1 MPMTLSCVHSTFS
14 PLLLSITLL
23 FFSATTADAQLLA
36 FPTAEGYGRDAKG
49 GRGGDVYHVTNL
61 NDDGAG
67 SLRYG
72 ISNASG
78 HRPIVFD
85 VGGTILVN
93 SQIGITKNFITIA
106 GQTAPGDGIQVA
118 GKGVAIG
125 DNFHDIIVRF
135 IRSREGLYLPSLSA
149 KHSFNI
155 NIGCENIIFDHCSAE
170 FGRDE
175 TFSMEGNN
183 TTAQWCIVAWGLE
196 THSCGSLL
204 RGKSVTVHHNL
215 WAHNHT
221 RNPKS
226 TGDNLDWVNNVVFD
240 WDIPFIAGDFQS
252 SDGEWDLPHRANIV
266 GTYFISTSS
275 TTKAVE
281 NANLIDGNPTY
292 SLYLSNTLL
301 DGNANGKLDG
311 TDQGYNIVSGTVE
324 KLTSRVATPQVKTDD
339 PLTAYTRVL
348 DRAGCV
354 LPGRIIRDSIDNK
367 LIDNVKKQAKQR
379 LTNNTELGFGNHG
392 YGTLRSGTPP
402 KDTDLDGMPD
412 AWEAAHNLN
421 INNANDRNA
430 TTLSTDG
437 YTNLEMYLNELAGDI
452 SPDVS
457 LNRVREPAG
466 YGAPATTGY
475 ALNLTGSVIELTAPV
490 VATITVE
497 VLDLSGRRIVTLFQG
512 TVAAGKTVVPA
523 MGNASKPPAGVG
535 LIRLHSS
542 NGSILVRKVVSNAG
556 LVKGKRI
563 GDFKVFYI
571 LDYQERKDK

>member
-1 MPMTLSCVHSTFS
+1 MTISCDHQKINS
-14 PLLLSITLL
+14 LLLSLTLL
-23 FFSATTADAQLLA
+23 SFLSTTADAQILA
-36 FPTAEGYGRDAKG
+36 FPTAEGYGQNAKG

-61 NDDGAG
+61 NDDGSG

-72 ISNASG
+72 ISNAPG
-78 HRPIVFD
+78 PRTIVFD

-125 DNFHDIIVRF
+125 DNYHD
-135 IRSREGLYLPSLSA
+135 IRSREGLYLPSLEA

-175 TFSMEGNN
+175 TFSMEGN
-183 TTAQWCIVAWGLE
+183 TTTVQWCIIAWGLE

-204 RGKSVTVHHNL
+204 RGKNVTVHHTL

-275 TTKAVE
+275 TTKAVD
-281 NANLIDGNPTY
+281 NANLINGNPTY
-292 SLYLSNTLL
+292 SLYLSNTLF
-301 DGNANGKLDG
+301 DGNANGTIDG

-324 KLTSRVATPQVKTDD
+324 KLTSRVATPQVKTDN
-339 PLTAYTRVL
+339 PLTAYNRVL
-348 DRAGCV
+348 ERVGCV

-367 LIDNVKKQAKQR
+367 LIDNVKKQVKQR
-379 LTNNTELGFGNHG
+379 LSNNIELGLGNHG

-402 KDTDLDGMPD
+402 TDTDLDGMPD
-412 AWEAAHNLN
+412 AWEATHNLN
-421 INNANDRNA
+421 INNASDRNG

-457 LNRVREPAG
+457 LNRAREIAG
-466 YGAPATTGY
+466 YGAPVNTGY
-475 ALNLTGSVIELTAPV
+475 ALNPAGSAIELTAPFS
-490 VATITVE
+490 ATITAE
-497 VLDLSGRRIVTLFQG
+497 LLDLSGRRIATLFKG
-512 TVAAGKTVVPA
+512 TVTSGKTVFKVA
-523 MGNASKPPAGVG
+523 GNTSADAG
-535 LIRLHSS
+535 LIRIHGS
-542 NGSILVRKVVSNAG
+542 NGTILVRKVVLHG
-556 LVKGKRI
+556 R
-563 GDFKVFYI
+563 
-571 LDYQERKDK
+571 